1 MDVEEENSFTS
12 LQRALIL
19 ECHEAPTHFLVPIVI
34 NSPHSQEFM
43 VLRIFS
49 VVLILLEPLM
59 DEFTLIEVL
68 KSKLV

>member
-12 LQRALIL
+12 FQRALIL

-43 VLRIFS
+43 VLKILS
-49 VVLILLEPLM
+49 VVTIFLDTLM
-59 DEFTLIEVL
+59 DEFTL
-68 KSKLV
+68 